1 MPRANAVLWGLL
13 LAASAAC
20 AAAAQDPPG
29 CRDVRLVD
37 VGWSDNAAT
46 TGLAAVVLEG
56 LDYRPSVTYASV
68 RVAFDGMKARNIDAF
83 LGYWKPV
90 MSPRIEP
97 FVKSGHI
104 QVLAQPNLVGARATL
119 AVPEYLHAKGLKSFA
134 DIARFE
140 KELDGRI
147 FGIEPGT
154 GSNALIQ
161 RMIDKNEFGLAN
173 FRRME
178 SSESGMLTEVQ
189 RAVKDQRAIVF
200 LGWEP
205 HPMNV
210 QHRIRYLEGGD
221 AVFGANF
228 GEANVYTAMQA
239 GYERRCP
246 NVAALLTNL
255 QFTTDIEN
263 QVMAAIVEKTSP
275 VQAARDWLRK
285 NPAVLVKWLR
295 GVTTFGGEAG
305 LPAVKKALDDPRIS
319 SGLPGRSRSPDEIRG
334 PQG

>member
-1 MPRANAVLWGLL
+1 M
-13 LAASAAC
+13 LAC
-20 AAAAQDPPG
+20 GAAAAPLQDPPA

-56 LDYRPSVTYASV
+56 LDYRPSITYASV
-68 RVAFDGMKARNIDAF
+68 RVAFAGMAARNVDAF

-97 FVKSGHI
+97 FVKAGQI
-104 QVLAQPNLVGARATL
+104 QVLEQPNLTGAKATL
-119 AVPEYLHAKGLKSFA
+119 AVPDYLHAQGLKRFA
-134 DIARFE
+134 DIHRFE
-140 KELDGRI
+140 KALDGRI

-161 RMIDKNEFGLAN
+161 RMIEKNEFGVAN

-189 RAVKDQRAIVF
+189 RAVKDRRPIVF

-210 QHRIRYLEGGD
+210 QFRIRYLEGGD
-221 AVFGANF
+221 AVFGPNF
-228 GEANVYTAMQA
+228 GESSIYTAVQA
-239 GYERRCP
+239 GYGRRCP
-246 NVAALLTNL
+246 NVGALLANL

-285 NPAVLVKWLR
+285 NPEVLATWLR
-295 GVTTFGGEAG
+295 GVRSFGGEDG
-305 LPAVKKALDDPRIS
+305 LAAVRKALLGAP
-319 SGLPGRSRSPDEIRG
+319 
-334 PQG
+334 

>member
-1 MPRANAVLWGLL
+1 MSRFITLL
-13 LAASAAC
+13 LALALAGDGFAAT
-20 AAAAQDPPG
+20 DPPS
-29 CRDVRLVD
+29 CREVRLVD

-46 TGLAAVVLEG
+46 TGLAAVVLEE
-56 LDYRPSVTYASV
+56 LNYKPVIVHTSV
-68 RVAFDGMKARNIDAF
+68 RTAFTGMKARNVDAF

-97 FVKSGHI
+97 FVKTGHI
-104 QVLAQPNLVGARATL
+104 QVLEQPNLVGAKATL

-140 KELDGRI
+140 KELGGRI
-147 FGIEPGT
+147 YGIEPGT

-161 RMIDKNEFGLAN
+161 RMIDRNEFGLAS

-178 SSESGMLTEVQ
+178 SSESGMLTEVD
-189 RAVKDQRAIVF
+189 RAVKQQKGIVF

-210 QHRIRYLEGGD
+210 QYRMRYLEGGD
-221 AVFGANF
+221 AVFGPNF
-228 GEANVYTAMQA
+228 GEAKVYTAIA
-239 GYERRCP
+239 GGYEQRCP
-246 NVAALLTNL
+246 NVVALLKNM

-275 VQAARDWLRK
+275 VQAAREW
-285 NPAVLVKWLR
+285 LVKHPEVRERWLR
-295 GVTTFGGEAG
+295 GVRAFDGA
-305 LPAVKKALDDPRIS
+305 P
-319 SGLPGRSRSPDEIRG
+319 
-334 PQG
+334 

>member
-1 MPRANAVLWGLL
+1 MPLARIVSWALL
-13 LAASAAC
+13 LAAPVACGAAL
-20 AAAAQDPPG
+20 QDPPA
-29 CRDVRLVD
+29 CREVRLVD

-46 TGLAAVVLEG
+46 TGLAVVVLEG
-56 LDYRPSVTYASV
+56 LAYRPNITYASV
-68 RVAFDGMKARNIDAF
+68 RVAFAGMAARNIDAF

-97 FVKSGHI
+97 FVKSGQI
-104 QVLAQPNLVGARATL
+104 QVLEQPNLVGAKATL
-119 AVPEYLHAKGLKSFA
+119 AVPAYLHAKGLKSFA

-140 KELDGRI
+140 KELEGRI

-161 RMIDKNEFGLAN
+161 RMIDRNEFGLAS

-210 QHRIRYLEGGD
+210 QFSIRYLDGGD
-221 AVFGANF
+221 AVFGPGF
-228 GEANVYTAMQA
+228 GEAKVYTAMRA
-239 GYERRCP
+239 GYDRHCP
-246 NVAALLTNL
+246 NVAALLANL

-263 QVMAAIVEKTSP
+263 QVMTAIVEKTSP

-285 NPAVLVKWLR
+285 NPAVLATWLR
-295 GVTTFGGEAG
+295 GVRSFGGEDG
-305 LPAVKKALDDPRIS
+305 LAAVQKSL
-319 SGLPGRSRSPDEIRG
+319 
-334 PQG
+334 QGEPLRTATAP